1 MDATDLD
8 ETAVTAEVNGSAV
21 TVSAVNRSTGLVT
34 LAAAPANGNGLA
46 NVSIAFA
53 KTVSGHADKIN
64 KCRFAGLYGGK
75 NDTRVFLSGNP
86 DEPDCDWQSGL
97 YDPTYFPDTGY
108 TRMGTDASAIIGYL
122 KQYESQVVVKSGGAQ
137 EATSYLRTYMMAD
150 DGSALYPLKQGAQG
164 EGAISSRCFAVLNDL
179 PLYLSARGVQGVYGT
194 AVAEQRTIRS
204 VSDAIV
210 PKLSQEADLKNA
222 CAVVFEGKYY
232 LAVNG
237 HIYVADGSLTEEN
250 GDPAWFF
257 WINVPAQC
265 LAVLNDQLWFG
276 TADGRLCRFAKSE
289 EEHAY
294 LDDTAAIAAYWR
306 TPTLPLSDWSRF
318 KTVRDVIPTL
328 MPHSRSGAT
337 VQYENENGAQLAL
350 SRNMDLF
357 SFRTLDFSRFS
368 FRCIPGAVTY
378 RTRWKQHRSPLFAV
392 RIGNDRPDEP
402 FGLLALTIRWTQGQT
417 VI

>member
-1 MDATDLD
+1 
-8 ETAVTAEVNGSAV
+8 
-21 TVSAVNRSTGLVT
+21 
-34 LAAAPANGNGLA
+34 
-46 NVSIAFA
+46 
-53 KTVSGHADKIN
+53 
-64 KCRFAGLYGGK
+64 
-75 NDTRVFLSGNP
+75 
-86 DEPDCDWQSGL
+86 
-97 YDPTYFPDTGY
+97 
-108 TRMGTDASAIIGYL
+108 MGTDASAIVGYL

-257 WINVPAQC
+257 WVNMPAQC
-265 LAVLNDQLWFG
+265 LAVLNG
-276 TADGRLCRFAKSE
+276 
-289 EEHAY
+289 
-294 LDDTAAIAAYWR
+294 
-306 TPTLPLSDWSRF
+306 
-318 KTVRDVIPTL
+318 
-328 MPHSRSGAT
+328 
-337 VQYENENGAQLAL
+337 
-350 SRNMDLF
+350 
-357 SFRTLDFSRFS
+357 
-368 FRCIPGAVTY
+368 
-378 RTRWKQHRSPLFAV
+378 
-392 RIGNDRPDEP
+392 
-402 FGLLALTIRWTQGQT
+402 
-417 VI
+417 

>member
-1 MDATDLD
+1 
-8 ETAVTAEVNGSAV
+8 
-21 TVSAVNRSTGLVT
+21 
-34 LAAAPANGNGLA
+34 
-46 NVSIAFA
+46 
-53 KTVSGHADKIN
+53 
-64 KCRFAGLYGGK
+64 
-75 NDTRVFLSGNP
+75 
-86 DEPDCDWQSGL
+86 
-97 YDPTYFPDTGY
+97 
-108 TRMGTDASAIIGYL
+108 MGTDASAIVGYL

-265 LAVLNDQLWFG
+265 LAVLNGQLWFG

-294 LDDTAAIAAYWR
+294 LDDTAAIAGVLAHAYPAALR
-306 TPTLPLSDWSRF
+306 LEPLQDRARRDSDAHATFALGRDRAVRERKRCPAYAFPQYGPVFLPHTGLF
-318 KTVRDVIPTL
+318 TVLLPVHSGRRDVPYP
-328 MPHSRSGAT
+328 MEAAPQSSVCRA
-337 VQYENENGAQLAL
+337 
-350 SRNMDLF
+350 
-357 SFRTLDFSRFS
+357 
-368 FRCIPGAVTY
+368 
-378 RTRWKQHRSPLFAV
+378 HRQ
-392 RIGNDRPDEP
+392 RPA
-402 FGLLALTIRWTQGQT
+402 G
-417 VI
+417 

>member
-1 MDATDLD
+1 
-8 ETAVTAEVNGSAV
+8 
-21 TVSAVNRSTGLVT
+21 
-34 LAAAPANGNGLA
+34 
-46 NVSIAFA
+46 
-53 KTVSGHADKIN
+53 
-64 KCRFAGLYGGK
+64 
-75 NDTRVFLSGNP
+75 
-86 DEPDCDWQSGL
+86 
-97 YDPTYFPDTGY
+97 
-108 TRMGTDASAIIGYL
+108 MGTDASAIVGYL

-210 PKLSQEADLKNA
+210 PKLSQETDLQSA

-257 WINVPAQC
+257 WVNVPAQC
-265 LAVLNDQLWFG
+265 LAVLNGHLWFG
-276 TADGRLCRFAKSE
+276 TADGRLCRFAKNE